1 MKKEETNH
9 AICTTIKSYQAI
21 KINKVEI
28 LAAIC
33 LNLKKKIMLIQKLD
47 TKQCLFHLNKV
58 LELEKLIYGKRNME
72 YWKSVNS
79 EGGRHLENEGNF
91 WNNTR

>member
-1 MKKEETNH
+1 MYNNKILSSNKNKQSRNTSSNML
-9 AICTTIKSYQAI
+9 KSQ
-21 KINKVEI
+21 
-28 LAAIC
+28 
-33 LNLKKKIMLIQKLD
+33 KKIMLIQKLD

>member
-1 MKKEETNH
+1 MYNNKILSSNKNKQSRNTSSNML
-9 AICTTIKSYQAI
+9 KSQ
-21 KINKVEI
+21 
-28 LAAIC
+28 
-33 LNLKKKIMLIQKLD
+33 KKIMLIQKLD

-58 LELEKLIYGKRNME
+58 LELEKLIYGKRNTE